1 MTEPTPPPLAD
12 DEEIIE
18 GGPWIEDSPAT
29 AARALF
35 LGILLLMAGNGL
47 QGSLIGV
54 RSETE
59 GFSVTVAG
67 FVMAAYFAGFLAGS
81 RTAETLIAQVGH
93 IRVFAGKHAKGQ
105 DEEEAWQNVIA
116 TLRTVLGHSDL
127 RTTTLGPSTFFL

>member
-1 MTEPTPPPLAD
+1 MERFLDAVTEPTPPVLAD
-12 DEEIIE
+12 DDVIE
-18 GGPWIEDSPAT
+18 GGPWIEDKPTA

-67 FVMAAYFAGFLAGS
+67 FVMAAYFAGFLFGS
-81 RTAETLIAQVGH
+81 RVAETLISHCLLYTSDA
-93 IRVFAGKHAKGQ
+93 A
-105 DEEEAWQNVIA
+105 DE
-116 TLRTVLGHSDL
+116 
-127 RTTTLGPSTFFL
+127 